1 LPQTLH
7 NLAAKLPAMRESD
20 DFGMASARKKAIF
33 RFLPHAAR
41 NLDPRRES
49 AWAPD
54 PPDSAYAASHWTA
67 GYLDLESLAVPEPSS
82 QEQSPGEKPA
92 TVPFLD
98 LAGKLAGAP
107 LSALK
112 WICFVREFNLSDRH
126 DPERLLRKS
135 FLTRPRGSGLWLR
148 LDLADGDVLE
158 GLATND
164 LSLLHPAGLLLTP
177 PDTRGNTQRVFV
189 PRACLRS
196 LHVLA
201 VIGPPGRTRKPAEE
215 GVAALQEDL
224 FRPEPGA
231 TPAEEAGPLRSRPAP
246 PQSGGG

>member
-1 LPQTLH
+1 
-7 NLAAKLPAMRESD
+7 LAARLQAVRKSD
-20 DFGMASARKKAIF
+20 DFGMASARKKAIL

-41 NLDPRRES
+41 TSEPRRES

-54 PPDSAYAASHWTA
+54 QPDSAYAASHWTA
-67 GYLDLESLAVPEPSS
+67 GYLDLESLAGPEASS
-82 QEQSPGEKPA
+82 QEQPPGERPA

-112 WICFVREFNLSDRH
+112 WICFVREFNLGDRH

-148 LDLADGDVLE
+148 LDLADGDALE

-177 PDTRGNTQRVFV
+177 PDTRGNTQRVFL

-196 LHVLA
+196 LQVLA
-201 VIGPPGRTRKPAEE
+201 VIGPPGRTKKAMEE
-215 GVAALQEDL
+215 EAAALQEDL
-224 FRPEPGA
+224 FRPEPG
-231 TPAEEAGPLRSRPAP
+231 PAAGETGLLRSRPAP
-246 PQSGGG
+246 PQSGG